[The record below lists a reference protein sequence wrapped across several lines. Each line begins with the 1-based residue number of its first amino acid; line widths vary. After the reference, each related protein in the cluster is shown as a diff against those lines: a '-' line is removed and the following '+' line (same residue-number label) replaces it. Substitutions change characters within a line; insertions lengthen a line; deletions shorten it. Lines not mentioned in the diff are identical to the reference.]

1 MSEKLQRDQAL
12 LEEAQRRGGLALFG
26 TYFRMSGPGW
36 LQSAL
41 TLGGGSLAGSLFLGV
56 IGGYEMLWVQ
66 PLAMIL
72 GVIML
77 GAISYVTLSIESSPF
92 HGIRR
97 HINPV
102 LAWGWLLGALLANMV
117 WALPQYSLAY
127 AALADNLFPDW
138 VARHDSLGLK
148 MMVSTIVLAIV
159 TAITLGYSNQGR
171 GVRVYEWSL
180 KILVGIV
187 VISFAGVAVRLTTT
201 GELPW
206 GTILLSL
213 IPNPKHLFEP
223 TSGFQD
229 ALKTISDPAARSY
242 WREMVLA
249 AQHERMI
256 AAASAAVGI
265 NMTFLMPYALLAKG
279 WNRRFRG
286 LAVFDLSTGLLLPF
300 VLATG
305 CVVVAAASQFHTKG
319 YEGLLIQG
327 DGSVE
332 VDPSAP
338 VELIPA
344 LESSRGALEG
354 MLQMRQ
360 AAPGLGDVAITPQEA
375 TVASMLLPRDTREL
389 ATALEGLFGSA
400 FVAQTVFGIGVMAM
414 ALSTISLLMLISG
427 FAVCEAL
434 GVERKGRPF
443 QLGIFCAATGVF
455 WPLVWT
461 GTSKAYLAVVIGTIG
476 YTLIPVALITFLFML
491 NSKRLMKEA
500 MPTKGTRWTW
510 NLLMGTAL
518 AITGSASVWTA
529 WNKRL
534 GDFPIG
540 PVLLVTFLVLVI
552 AGHLL
557 HTKKLHSESII
568 DETT

>member
-1 MSEKLQRDQAL
+1 MTEKLQRDQEM
-12 LEEAQRRGGLALFG
+12 LEQAQRRGGLALVG
-26 TYFRMSGPGW
+26 TYFKMSGPGW

-92 HGIRR
+92 HGIRK

-138 VARHDSLGLK
+138 IARHDSLGLK
-148 MMVSTIVLAIV
+148 MAVSFVVLGVV

-180 KILVGIV
+180 KLLVGIV
-187 VISFAGVAVRLTTT
+187 VVSFAGVAIRLTTT

-213 IPNPKHLFEP
+213 IPNPRHLFEP
-223 TSGFQD
+223 TSGFQA
-229 ALKTISDPAARSY
+229 ALATISDPVARDY
-242 WREMVLA
+242 WRDMVLA

-300 VLATG
+300 VIATG

-319 YEGLLIQG
+319 YEGLLIRG
-327 DGSVE
+327 DGTVV
-332 VDPSAP
+332 VDPSASADQR
-338 VELIPA
+338 PA
-344 LESSRGALEG
+344 LELSQEALED
-354 MLQMRQ
+354 MLQARRGS
-360 AAPGLGDVAITPQEA
+360 PGLADVPVTSQEA

-400 FVAQTVFGIGVMAM
+400 LVAQTVFGIGVMAM

-461 GTSKAYLAVVIGTIG
+461 GSSKAYLAVVIGTIG
-476 YTLIPVALITFLFML
+476 YTLIPVALVTFLFML
-491 NSKRLMKEA
+491 NSRRLMKDA

-510 NLLMGTAL
+510 NILMGVAL
-518 AITGSASVWTA
+518 AVTGSASVWTA
-529 WNKRL
+529 WHKKI
-534 GDFPIG
+534 GDFPLG
-540 PVLLVTFLVLVI
+540 PVLLVAFLVLVV
-552 AGHLL
+552 AGHLI
-557 HTKKLHSESII
+557 HAKKLRSENSL